1 MRRNRLRELLDA
13 GQPTLGTH
21 LHISWPSIVELVGHS
36 KMFDYV
42 EFVGEYA
49 PTICTR
55 WKISA
60 APLTSSIIFPG

>member
-13 GQPTLGTH
+13 GKPTIGTH

-42 EFVGEYA
+42 EFVAEYVA
-49 PTICTR
+49 V
-55 WKISA
+55 
-60 APLTSSIIFPG
+60 